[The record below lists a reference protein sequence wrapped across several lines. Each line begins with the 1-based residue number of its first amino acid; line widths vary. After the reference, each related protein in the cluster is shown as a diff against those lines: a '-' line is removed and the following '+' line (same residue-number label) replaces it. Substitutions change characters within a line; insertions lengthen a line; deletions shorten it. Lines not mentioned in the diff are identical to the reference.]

1 LRKALLI
8 SIILAL
14 TLVHVSPTWGWD
26 WNIFGNLL
34 GGKPDEQEV
43 VSALSLRYVP
53 TVHSI
58 DPVVLDKL
66 YAPNFKNLKFELI
79 KFGSWDDL
87 LDALRSGTIQG
98 ASLPAALDL
107 LAAEGGVPL
116 QIVAKS
122 HRHGNA
128 LIAAND
134 VKSIGDLLGQKV
146 AVPELASTHTILL
159 YRALGNKTNLGGI
172 RLAEIDPQEM
182 AAALSRGDIRAYVAD
197 QYIGAENVLAGKAKW
212 LRRSQDVWRNETCCV
227 LALNRDFIAKNPQAV
242 QELVDGQ
249 YDVVL
254 IDSHMNS
261 NGISLSTGTEWLPAS
276 QLNYQPSK
284 NSLVILSGCES
295 FAGYPTQKSD
305 LAVALNSAYLSGG
318 FTEISNT
325 GWDHDYL
332 SYFFDSLSAGYP
344 ASYANAYA
352 NNLATGKWG
361 SGQYLIPLVFYPT
374 NWQHDF
380 KL

>member
-14 TLVHVSPTWGWD
+14 TLVQVSPTRGWD

-34 GGKPDEQEV
+34 GGKHEEPEKV
-43 VSALSLRYVP
+43 PALSLGYVP

-58 DPVVLDKL
+58 DPVVLHKL

-107 LAAEGGVPL
+107 LAAEEGVPL

-134 VKSIGDLLGQKV
+134 VKSIGDLMGQKV

-159 YRALGNKTNLGGI
+159 YRALGNDTNLGGI
-172 RLAEIDPQEM
+172 MLVEMDSPGM

-212 LRRSQDVWRNETCCV
+212 LRRSQDVWKNETCCV
-227 LALNRDFIAKNPQAV
+227 LALDQDFIAKYPQAV
-242 QELVDGQ
+242 QEL
-249 YDVVL
+249 
-254 IDSHMNS
+254 IDSYVGSGLFIDKNHNMTAPTVGDQIPIDTKTMDECFKWGVS
-261 NGISLSTGTEWLPAS
+261 YASLRPTKTDLAY
-276 QLNYQPSK
+276 LYD
-284 NSLVILSGCES
+284 SLVKLKVLKGTLDINSTLNFTFISRTYKNNEILAPCG
-295 FAGYPTQKSD
+295 
-305 LAVALNSAYLSGG
+305 
-318 FTEISNT
+318 
-325 GWDHDYL
+325 
-332 SYFFDSLSAGYP
+332 
-344 ASYANAYA
+344 
-352 NNLATGKWG
+352 
-361 SGQYLIPLVFYPT
+361 
-374 NWQHDF
+374 
-380 KL
+380 